1 MRRYRELVHIV
12 QANRENNADKDSFEA
27 GCKADCVKEREVALN
42 SLKRKRNSDDVVR
55 DPVVEVP
62 TTWI

>member
-1 MRRYRELVHIV
+1 
-12 QANRENNADKDSFEA
+12 
-27 GCKADCVKEREVALN
+27 LN

-62 TTWI
+62 TTWIWWRRFN